1 MINSGPPR
9 LDPGRPRWEALLSQA
24 TWGATMMGRR
34 TPLAVIIG
42 VVALAVPSTASA
54 EAVSDA
60 TCPGPHTAVTPGTD
74 KRLAQT
80 FTVLNTGTLT
90 SASVV
95 VDKFAGGNGWT
106 FSINAVASGVPTDV
120 ALTSTAVPESSIPP
134 NDVST
139 VSVSFAPP
147 LPVEAGQQYALVVA
161 RAAGQMGVG
170 SRSGDVCPGAL
181 FESSSG
187 GPFAPVGTGTLDMVF
202 TVFVEPTPPQP
213 ESQPAA
219 GRTIT
224 LDANKNK
231 VKKGKR
237 VTLTGQLNQ
246 LARQEAC
253 ESGQTVQLQRK
264 KPSQAT
270 FTTVEQLQTDA
281 AGRFSAKEKVKKTSE
296 YRAQVAGS
304 ATCGAGLS
312 NTEKVKVKKKK

>member
-1 MINSGPPR
+1 
-9 LDPGRPRWEALLSQA
+9 
-24 TWGATMMGRR
+24 MMGRR
-34 TPLAVIIG
+34 PPLAVIIG
-42 VVALAVPSTASA
+42 LVALAVPSTASA
-54 EAVSDA
+54 EAVPDA

-106 FSINAVASGVPTDV
+106 FSINAVAGGVPTDV
-120 ALTSTAVPESSIPP
+120 ALASTAVPESSIPP

-231 VKKGKR
+231 VKEGKR
-237 VTLTGQLNQ
+237 VRLSGRVAETRQGACAANQ
-246 LARQEAC
+246 P
-253 ESGQTVQLQRK
+253 VQLQRK
-264 KPSQAT
+264 RPSQTT

-281 AGRFSAKEKVKKTSE
+281 AGRFSAKEKVKKTFQ
-296 YRAQVAGS
+296 YRAQVAETS
-304 ATCGAGLS
+304 ACAGQTS
-312 NTEKVKVKKKK
+312 NIEKVRVKRKN